1 MDYYL
6 DGSYNCLE
14 KLVGELKPHKMD
26 DKDFQKKSIES
37 IFRTASFAPLF
48 KPNPK
53 YCLDQFAELT
63 PYISYS
69 DIKNNRIFIRGCPI
83 GVRNSQDSGKR
94 EVIIAYTT
102 IEELV
107 EDGWRL
113 TDKLE
118 TIKISQTQF

>member
-1 MDYYL
+1 
-6 DGSYNCLE
+6 
-14 KLVGELKPHKMD
+14 MD
-26 DKDFQKKSIES
+26 DKDFQKKCIES
-37 IFRTASFAPLF
+37 IFRTAPFAPLF

>member
-1 MDYYL
+1 LDYYL
-6 DGSYNCLE
+6 IDRTICLE
-14 KLVGELKPHKMD
+14 KVVVKLNLLIMD
-26 DKDFQKKSIES
+26 DKDLQKKCIES
-37 IFRTASFAPLF
+37 IFRTASYAPLF

-63 PYISYS
+63 PYISYTDLKS
-69 DIKNNRIFIRGCPI
+69 NRILIWGCPI
-83 GVRNSQDSGKR
+83 GVRNSPDSGKR
-94 EVIIAYTT
+94 EVIIAYPT

>member
-1 MDYYL
+1 
-6 DGSYNCLE
+6 
-14 KLVGELKPHKMD
+14 MD

-63 PYISYS
+63 PYISYT
-69 DIKNNRIFIRGCPI
+69 DIKNNWIFIRGCPI

-118 TIKISQTQF
+118 TIKISQTQFWIR